1 MIKPSE
7 HTVNVSLLLEKLIN
21 NTFDS
26 KYIRVIN
33 PLGGKETIEE
43 LLKIKFDYIFFTGSP
58 RVGKI
63 IIKKAADNLIPITL
77 ELGGKS
83 PCIIDKDAKIDL
95 ACRRIVWGKFL
106 NAGQTCI
113 APDYILVEKS
123 IKDKVLEALKNKV
136 IRQYGNVPKNSP
148 DLPRIINITSLDRV
162 KSYLEY
168 GAIYWGGKIDEKDLY
183 IEPTILINIK
193 ENSQILEEE
202 IFGPIL
208 PIIEFTSIDEI
219 SKKP

>member
-95 ACRRIVWGKFL
+95 ACRRIV
-106 NAGQTCI
+106 
-113 APDYILVEKS
+113 
-123 IKDKVLEALKNKV
+123 
-136 IRQYGNVPKNSP
+136 
-148 DLPRIINITSLDRV
+148 
-162 KSYLEY
+162 
-168 GAIYWGGKIDEKDLY
+168 
-183 IEPTILINIK
+183 
-193 ENSQILEEE
+193 
-202 IFGPIL
+202 
-208 PIIEFTSIDEI
+208 
-219 SKKP
+219 

>member
-7 HTVNVSLLLEKLIN
+7 HTVNVSLLLEKLIILLTAN
-21 NTFDS
+21 
-26 KYIRVIN
+26 IRVIN

-95 ACRRIVWGKFL
+95 ACRRIV
-106 NAGQTCI
+106 
-113 APDYILVEKS
+113 
-123 IKDKVLEALKNKV
+123 
-136 IRQYGNVPKNSP
+136 
-148 DLPRIINITSLDRV
+148 
-162 KSYLEY
+162 
-168 GAIYWGGKIDEKDLY
+168 
-183 IEPTILINIK
+183 
-193 ENSQILEEE
+193 
-202 IFGPIL
+202 
-208 PIIEFTSIDEI
+208 
-219 SKKP
+219 